1 MALEIW
7 DLGCLYK
14 QVMWSA
20 KKRNFDYLYQQSWD
34 PQSLKKAILMADV
47 SRSCDSQK
55 QET

>member
-20 KKRNFDYLYQQSWD
+20 KKRNFDCLYQQSWD